1 MEWNTSRTQVEERRV
16 VLTTVTPS
24 LQTYQHDR
32 SELEMKLQ
40 QLQIRLQEAQDDDDK
55 LKVNNCNVM

>member
-24 LQTYQHDR
+24 LQTYQRDR

-40 QLQIRLQEAQDDDDK
+40 QLQSRLQEAQDDDDK
-55 LKVNNCNVM
+55 LKVSNSL